1 MQEYLYFKNNMSH
14 MDKMEEEQ
22 RKVKAA
28 LKAQLQR
35 EFLKKSAPKSK
46 LSVSTTAGSI
56 KELSEGY
63 SSNV

>member
-22 RKVKAA
+22 RRVKAA
-28 LKAQLQR
+28 LKAQLQK
-35 EFLKKSAPKSK
+35 ELLKRPAPKSK

-56 KELSEGY
+56 KEL
-63 SSNV
+63 